1 MKITTAIHILLICS
15 LVMIL
20 PLFENSYSTTLFPET
35 QKSIVINVH
44 TPELKFSSDKLI
56 AIQLNVSYMNPINEK
71 QTKITLEFFQFSGSK
86 TIKIDKPGSYLL
98 EFFSD
103 EIVEVTIESQGI
115 YTYTIVIILLLL
127 IVDVVLVA
135 RNYLLD
141 LEL

>member
-1 MKITTAIHILLICS
+1 MKITTGIHILLICS

-44 TPELKFSSDKLI
+44 TPELKFSSDKLT
-56 AIQLNVSYMNPINEK
+56 AIQLNVSYMNPIDAK
-71 QTKITLEFFQFSGSK
+71 QNKITLEFFQFSSST

-115 YTYTIVIILLLL
+115 YTYTIVIILTLL
-127 IVDVVLVA
+127 IVDAVLVA